1 MAQTIDINGVQLE
14 ANWATEETLRELVD
28 ILTKSVKTS
37 GKSNKKSGTPVD
49 DLNGSIAAMS
59 NQIQQGTAANAKK
72 SAADKKL
79 AKEKLVRQNK
89 FKAKLTDA
97 TSSVTAFD
105 GSISNASGSILK
117 FAGITGL
124 AAGAIG
130 LASST
135 LDQVI
140 QNYTAALQAGF
151 SFGDQLRNIRDDV
164 AAFGLN
170 MSAVTEMLGSSGENI
185 RRLGDTSFDSISA
198 FVQLTN
204 ATRTAA
210 QDFGFFGLTAGETM
224 QELTDHMT
232 MLRRSGLS
240 GNALA
245 TATQKSFMELNKEV
259 LGFARLTGRQRR
271 DLMRESQINADDV
284 ATGLFRNMPA
294 GALANSKALEAGL
307 RAMGDNGEFF
317 KLVINKFNS
326 SSTGLVHLMTTS
338 QIVMESRYKDIG
350 QSMEKFNSIMMDA
363 SSTDVDRAFALASFY
378 GALKANEDQI
388 LSDVSLFKGTDIGE
402 TATLL
407 QQLLIDGA
415 SMGDDGNRILAASRE
430 RMTKAEQNLMSMN
443 DAMLRVQQTFM
454 SQFFKMF
461 GLDNIEEGISQEQL
475 TTVLDSMSLAGDKAK
490 LFVDW
495 VVDFVGNLV
504 GMMDTFNQSIV
515 GDSMGARIGMMIG
528 EALLAK
534 VLLTAIGTAAGTAIG
549 TAIGA
554 MFALT
559 GAGSIAGAFT
569 AGLGLLFNPITIG
582 LAVVGYMAS
591 TGITDD
597 GLTDA
602 GYNTVEKA
610 LIGILAKAMD
620 WTLTPAANVTNT
632 VLNTV
637 LGTNLSTDVMDGDT
651 IKEMFSSDNGQYWMK
666 DVSVSDLVAMFDST
680 GPVGTMPVQPTVPN
694 IPLVSNYGRPSDTSF
709 GAIETNNM
717 TPDNAWRHGASGEEY
732 LRQMLL
738 AITSQ
743 SVEMSKMRRAFEDSQ

>member
-14 ANWATEETLRELVD
+14 ANWATEKTLQDLVN
-28 ILTKSVKTS
+28 IITKSVKTS
-37 GKSNKKSGTPVD
+37 KKSGKKSDTPAD
-49 DLNGSIAAMS
+49 GLNSSIAAMS
-59 NQIQQGTAANAKK
+59 KKIKQGTLNKDK
-72 SAADKKL
+72 ESTADKKL
-79 AKEKLVRQNK
+79 TKEKNKRQE
-89 FKAKLTDA
+89 KLNSKITDT
-97 TSSVTAFD
+97 TSSITEFD
-105 GSISNASGSILK
+105 GSVSNASGSILK

-130 LASST
+130 LAAGT
-135 LDQVI
+135 IDQII

-151 SFGDQLRNIRDDV
+151 SFGDQLRNVRDDV
-164 AAFGLN
+164 ARFGLN
-170 MSAVTEMLGSSGENI
+170 MSAVTEILGSSGENI

-198 FVQLTN
+198 FVQLTD

-210 QDFGFFGLTAGETM
+210 QDFGFFGLTASETM

-232 MLRRSGLS
+232 MLRRTGLS
-240 GNALA
+240 GDALA
-245 TATQKSFMELNKEV
+245 NATQKSFMALNKEV

-271 DLMRESQINADDV
+271 DLLRESQVDSDDV
-284 ATGLFRNMPA
+284 ATGIFRKMST
-294 GALANSKALEAGL
+294 GALANSKAVEAGL

-317 KLVINKFNS
+317 KLVINKFNT
-326 SSTGLVHLMTTS
+326 SSTGLVHLMTS
-338 QIVMESRYKDIG
+338 AQIAMESRYTDIG
-350 QSMEKFNSIMMDA
+350 QSMEQFTSVLMNAK
-363 SSTDVDRAFALASFY
+363 STDVDRADALANFY
-378 GALKANEDQI
+378 GALEANEAQI
-388 LSDVSLFKGTDIGE
+388 LSDVSLFKGTDIGD
-402 TATLL
+402 TAALL
-407 QQLLIDGA
+407 QQLLVDGA
-415 SMGDDGNRILAASRE
+415 SMGSDGDRILAASRE

-454 SQFFKMF
+454 AQFFKMF

-475 TTVLDSMSLAGDKAK
+475 TTVLDSMALAGDKAK

-495 VVDFVGNLV
+495 IVDFVGKLV

-515 GDSMGARIGMMIG
+515 GDGMGARVGMLIG

-534 VLLTAIGTAAGTAIG
+534 VLLTAIGTAAGSAIG
-549 TAIGA
+549 TSIGA

-559 GAGSIAGAFT
+559 GVGSIAGAFT
-569 AGLGLLFNPITIG
+569 AGLGLLFNPVTIG

-666 DVSVSDLVAMFDST
+666 DARFSDLVAMFDST
-680 GPVGTMPVQPTVPN
+680 GPVGTIPVQPSVPN
-694 IPLVSNYGRPSDTSF
+694 TPPVSNYGRPNSDF
-709 GAIETNNM
+709 GAIETNI
-717 TPDNAWRHGASGEEY
+717 TPDNAWRHGDRGEEY
-732 LRQMLL
+732 LRQMLI
-738 AITSQ
+738 AAENQAAEIA
-743 SVEMSKMRRAFEDSQ
+743 KMRRAFEDSQ